1 MEKIR
6 DFFRKANPIGDVAT
20 ILLLPIVLAYYEI
33 VFKIATVGG
42 FFSIGTLFTVIFS
55 FAAGL
60 ILYLLASIAKNRKT
74 NRIVTAVIMI
84 VFAVLFLVEYFIFK
98 QFKIFYDV
106 NTVLGGAGGV
116 ITGFWKETL
125 VLIFS
130 FDGILK
136 VVLYFLPVVI
146 YFIIGKEY
154 LPARG
159 TNACRR
165 ILAAVLAVVITLV
178 NAGCVRISPIKAKYS
193 SEYTFQDAVAN
204 FGLLTAIRLDIF
216 KGDGNSEFDDPTN
229 DNPSSE
235 PTDDPVVYGYNKMDI
250 DFEALAKT
258 GNSKQKSLDQYIS
271 GLTPS
276 KQNEYTGMFKGKNLI
291 MITAEAFTAEAI
303 DKDFTP
309 TLYRMATKGINFTDY
324 YQPASAGTTGGEYQ
338 NIFGLL
344 PSEGGKSFKKTVN
357 YNNYFTMGN
366 QLNRL
371 GYFGQAF
378 HNNSYTF
385 YDRNKTH
392 VNLGYSAGF
401 MGYGNGMEE
410 YVKNCWPQS
419 DLEMMQGTFPLYSDK
434 EHFNIYYMSVSGH
447 NNYNLS
453 GNSMTKKN
461 WEYINS
467 FDKLSGYSD
476 TVKGYFAANVEL
488 DKAMEYLI
496 GALEEKG
503 LANDTVIC
511 ISADHFPYGL
521 DANGKLGNMP
531 YLSELYGYNVTTIMN
546 RDHNRLILWSGCL
559 EDKEPIIVSSPT
571 FSLDIVPTLSNLFG
585 TEFDSRF
592 FPGRDVFSD
601 AEALVF
607 NSGYDW
613 KTDLG
618 TYTSSTGKFV
628 AKEGVEVP
636 EDYVS
641 RMKSIVKNKIKYC
654 ADVLATDYYAHVFG
668 KNK

>member
-1 MEKIR
+1 
-6 DFFRKANPIGDVAT
+6 
-20 ILLLPIVLAYYEI
+20 
-33 VFKIATVGG
+33 
-42 FFSIGTLFTVIFS
+42 
-55 FAAGL
+55 
-60 ILYLLASIAKNRKT
+60 
-74 NRIVTAVIMI
+74 
-84 VFAVLFLVEYFIFK
+84 
-98 QFKIFYDV
+98 
-106 NTVLGGAGGV
+106 
-116 ITGFWKETL
+116 
-125 VLIFS
+125 
-130 FDGILK
+130 
-136 VVLYFLPVVI
+136 
-146 YFIIGKEY
+146 
-154 LPARG
+154 
-159 TNACRR
+159 
-165 ILAAVLAVVITLV
+165 
-178 NAGCVRISPIKAKYS
+178 
-193 SEYTFQDAVAN
+193 
-204 FGLLTAIRLDIF
+204 
-216 KGDGNSEFDDPTN
+216 
-229 DNPSSE
+229 
-235 PTDDPVVYGYNKMDI
+235 
-250 DFEALAKT
+250 
-258 GNSKQKSLDQYIS
+258 
-271 GLTPS
+271 
-276 KQNEYTGMFKGKNLI
+276 
-291 MITAEAFTAEAI
+291 
-303 DKDFTP
+303 
-309 TLYRMATKGINFTDY
+309 MATKGINFTDY
-324 YQPASAGTTGGEYQ
+324 YQPASAGATGGEYQ

-357 YNNYFTMGN
+357 YNNYFTMGK

-618 TYTSSTGKFV
+618 TYTSSTGK
-628 AKEGVEVP
+628 
-636 EDYVS
+636 
-641 RMKSIVKNKIKYC
+641 
-654 ADVLATDYYAHVFG
+654 
-668 KNK
+668 